1 MKNPDLYVLS
11 SQAGSRH
18 WGCKG
23 RVTIGS
29 EGEIVDAVD
38 NGLRI
43 PTAHSKIRRAMVRD
57 LFYNLG
63 TATEAALH
71 WVNEFLESP
80 DRRSAERTR
89 RPSRGVSAGN
99 SGGR

>member
-18 WGCKG
+18 WGCMG

-29 EGEIVDAVD
+29 EGEIMEPVD
-38 NGLRI
+38 NGLRT
-43 PTAHSKIRRAMVRD
+43 PTALSEIRRAKVRD

-71 WVNEFLESP
+71 WVNEFLEST
-80 DRRSAERTR
+80 DRRSAERTGR
-89 RPSRGVSAGN
+89 LSRGVTAGN
-99 SGGR
+99 GGGR